1 MRLQEAAEAVGA
13 ANARNASLERARH
26 QLQLELGDTRS
37 DLGKA
42 RSSAAVLDQKQ
53 QHLHK
58 RLDDWTRK
66 QEESRAMLE
75 ASQKEARA
83 LSTEL
88 LKLRLAY
95 EESAV
100 SQETLQRV
108 NKNLQ
113 GTLSRAWSPSRSKE
127 VWGSPGLKGKVVV
140 HGQTPQHCHGPTQIL
155 TFPFLILFFLTT
167 VIIFIKF

>member
-1 MRLQEAAEAVGA
+1 MGV

-26 QLQLELGDTRS
+26 QLQLELGDTLS

-42 RSSAAVLDQKQ
+42 RSSAAMLDQKR
-53 QHLHK
+53 QHLDK
-58 RLDDWTRK
+58 CLDDWK
-66 QEESRAMLE
+66 QKQAESQAMLE

-88 LKLRLAY
+88 LKLRHAY
-95 EESAV
+95 EESTV

-113 GTLSRAWSPSRSKE
+113 GTLSRAWNQSRSRE
-127 VWGSPGLKGKVVV
+127 VWGALASRARLSSVGRHLSIVMVPLR
-140 HGQTPQHCHGPTQIL
+140 
-155 TFPFLILFFLTT
+155 F
-167 VIIFIKF
+167 